1 MYSTSVAARPSAVG
15 GVVAPTSLPLVW
27 APSLCQIPQHLLA
40 SPSGAERR
48 ASDSQQA
55 PRLHTSSILMG
66 MEGWCR
72 VALCVRVHWGVCVY
86 GGKPKSG
93 LHEAEC
99 VCVCVWSLCGTGIN
113 SCRCSKWHD
122 NQSPPHHHLP
132 PLCQFVTAHPSVAMP
147 SFNIEQEHDSRK
159 NRRKTKRKEGEY
171 KGTDKDCS
179 PRGERW
185 GRSTGVYQRAK
196 TRHIHGGG
204 ILLTP
209 LAQEQT
215 TYLQHP
221 GGLNLHQDFLSHVSS
236 TCRNF
241 SPAFYAQP
249 EI

>member
-1 MYSTSVAARPSAVG
+1 MYSTSVAVRPSAVG

-27 APSLCQIPQHLLA
+27 ALSLCQIPQHLLA

-72 VALCVRVHWGVCVY
+72 VALCVRVHWGVCAY

-99 VCVCVWSLCGTGIN
+99 VCVCGRSAARVSIHVAAANGMTTSLLPITICLLCANLSQHIQVWPC
-113 SCRCSKWHD
+113 
-122 NQSPPHHHLP
+122 PHLT
-132 PLCQFVTAHPSVAMP
+132 LSGSMTRGRTEGRQKGKKENIRALTKTVAL
-147 SFNIEQEHDSRK
+147 
-159 NRRKTKRKEGEY
+159 G
-171 KGTDKDCS
+171 
-179 PRGERW
+179 GERW
-185 GRSTGVYQRAK
+185 GRSTGVYQRAN

-204 ILLTP
+204 HPADSAGSGTNHIPT
-209 LAQEQT
+209 A
-215 TYLQHP
+215 P

-236 TCRNF
+236 TCQNF

>member
-72 VALCVRVHWGVCVY
+72 VALCVRVHWGVCAY

-147 SFNIEQEHDSRK
+147 SFNIEREHDSRK

-179 PRGERW
+179 PRGGTVREVNRSLSEGKYETYTQGGASCWLRW
-185 GRSTGVYQRAK
+185 LRNKPHTYSTRGV
-196 TRHIHGGG
+196 
-204 ILLTP
+204 
-209 LAQEQT
+209 
-215 TYLQHP
+215 
-221 GGLNLHQDFLSHVSS
+221 
-236 TCRNF
+236 
-241 SPAFYAQP
+241 
-249 EI
+249 

>member
-1 MYSTSVAARPSAVG
+1 MYSTSVAVRPSAVG

-72 VALCVRVHWGVCVY
+72 VALCVRVHWGVCAY

-99 VCVCVWSLCGTGIN
+99 VCVCGRSAARVSIHVAAANGMTTSLLPITICLLCANLSQHIQVWPC
-113 SCRCSKWHD
+113 
-122 NQSPPHHHLP
+122 PHLT
-132 PLCQFVTAHPSVAMP
+132 LSRSMTRGRTEGRQKGKKENIRALTKTVAL
-147 SFNIEQEHDSRK
+147 
-159 NRRKTKRKEGEY
+159 G
-171 KGTDKDCS
+171 
-179 PRGERW
+179 GERW
-185 GRSTGVYQRAK
+185 GRSTGVYQREKDETYTQGGHPADSAGSG
-196 TRHIHGGG
+196 TNHIP
-204 ILLTP
+204 T
-209 LAQEQT
+209 A
-215 TYLQHP
+215 P

-236 TCRNF
+236 TCQNF